1 MSGHRVRAGSNV
13 LISMLG
19 ALAILIA
26 VNYLSMRHYIR
37 SDWTS
42 AGIYT
47 LSDKSAKMLYGMDRE
62 VKLYL
67 LWSQADMR
75 YPDVKELL
83 DRYVAASSHI
93 KMEVLDQ
100 DLNPDRVQIIIE
112 KYGAKMRNMGQGMV
126 AIEASIIVVSGDNVK
141 FVSSA
146 DFEDFN
152 GDMLGGNQNNSDKL
166 SGYKAEQAVS
176 SAILAVT
183 SDEQQKVCF
192 TQGHGEWLFE
202 GFGGR
207 ALGHLKDEL
216 IQDGYKV
223 QAITTTGASRIP
235 PGCNLVA
242 VVSPQN
248 ALMEQESTILERYLT
263 RGGRLLLLLD
273 PIIEEMR
280 FVPTG
285 LESLTAKQGIRL
297 SRDIL
302 FEVDSRR
309 LVSASPFTFT
319 ATQFA
324 PHAAVKQLA
333 IPESVGTEAKREL
346 GAYPVVF
353 SMARSLAQ
361 ISETEAIADILATS
375 SDVSWGEVDITSL
388 ESAESVPAKD
398 QYDTPGPAILAMAA
412 SLAED
417 GNTSEPGR
425 LVVVGDSDFLAN
437 ELFLNASLNNRDF
450 WSGLVGWLTAR
461 EELIS
466 IAPKNPEHIRL
477 NLTED
482 DMSTVWQLLIGEVLF
497 FILLGIIVWIRRR
510 S

>member
-1 MSGHRVRAGSNV
+1 
-13 LISMLG
+13 
-19 ALAILIA
+19 
-26 VNYLSMRHYIR
+26 
-37 SDWTS
+37 
-42 AGIYT
+42 
-47 LSDKSAKMLYGMDRE
+47 
-62 VKLYL
+62 
-67 LWSQADMR
+67 
-75 YPDVKELL
+75 
-83 DRYVAASSHI
+83 
-93 KMEVLDQ
+93 
-100 DLNPDRVQIIIE
+100 
-112 KYGAKMRNMGQGMV
+112 MGQGMV
-126 AIEASIIVVSGDNVK
+126 AIEASIIVVSGNNVK

-152 GDMLGGNQNNSDKL
+152 GDMLGVEQDNNDEL

-176 SAILAVT
+176 SAILNVT

-223 QAITTTGASRIP
+223 QAIATAGASRIP
-235 PGCNLVA
+235 TGCDLVV

-248 ALMEQESTILERYLT
+248 AFMEQESNILDRYLT

-273 PIIEEMR
+273 PVMEEAR
-280 FVPTG
+280 FMPTG
-285 LESLTAKQGIRL
+285 LETLTAKQGIHL

-302 FEVDSRR
+302 FEVDARR

-319 ATQFA
+319 ASEFT

-333 IPESVGTEAKREL
+333 IPESVGAEAKREL

-353 SMARSLAQ
+353 STVRSLVQ
-361 ISETEAIADILATS
+361 SNETKVIADVLAKS
-375 SDVSWGEVDITSL
+375 SDDSWGEVDINSL
-388 ESAESVPAKD
+388 GSGDSVPAKD
-398 QYDTPGPAILAMAA
+398 QYDTKGPAILAMAA

-417 GNTSEPGR
+417 GSAPEGGR
-425 LVVVGDSDFLAN
+425 LIVVGDSDFLAN

-450 WSGLVGWLTAR
+450 WSGLVGWLTTR
-461 EELIS
+461 EDLIS

-482 DMSTVWQLLIGEVLF
+482 DMSAVWQLLIGEVLF
-497 FILLGIIVWIRRR
+497 FILLGIIVRIRRR